1 MKMEDH
7 PVALNFI
14 NSVIKSCLRN
24 SKLRQIG
31 RSPLFFNPD
40 QANSFHDVLE
50 TWPGFFTS
58 SWIYQKGLYL
68 IIDNISKF
76 VSVNSCLDII
86 YERLQRIDEDRV
98 SREFEGAVVMAR
110 YG

>member
-1 MKMEDH
+1 MEDH

-14 NSVIKSCLRN
+14 NSVVKACLRN

-31 RSPLFFNPD
+31 RSPLFFNPA
-40 QANSFHDVLE
+40 QANVFQNVIE

-58 SWIYQKGLYL
+58 SWIYAKGLYL
-68 IIDNISKF
+68 IIDNVSKF
-76 VSVNSCLDII
+76 VSVQSCLDLI
-86 YERLQRIDEDRV
+86 YERLQRVDEDRV
-98 SREFEGAVVMAR
+98 NREFEGAVVMTR